1 MSEDII
7 MKMYVITH
15 PLAERLANWGQKN
28 LACNFTRR
36 RQSHIFI
43 WCNLIYYYTDS
54 PISQMVVE
62 AASLLVLS
70 DGYDSVMPLDPLK
83 KRKLLFSCTRLYNIL
98 TIPTISVQYSYYLT
112 YVVNPSSSSQW
123 RIYIQ
128 VQPWWMS
135 RTAVGT
141 CHLNKSKLRWVL
153 EKKGKQFKTAWEYF
167 AFRNSLNVSYKKS
180 VLPCSGESH
189 YNEYRFLLLFL
200 TFTPCFPQPPIS
212 CCRYRVNNCLTLY
225 IPTS

>member
-15 PLAERLANWGQKN
+15 PLAERLANWGQKY

-70 DGYDSVMPLDPLK
+70 DGYDSVMPLDPFK
-83 KRKLLFSCTRLYNIL
+83 KRKLLFSRTRLYNFLLSLQYQYSIL
-98 TIPTISVQYSYYLT
+98 TISLT
-112 YVVNPSSSSQW
+112 LSILPHLPSGEYIFRSSLDGCLELLWALVTWINRSLGGFLKRKANNLRLPGNTLLLEIRLMFHIKNQFFLAAVNP
-123 RIYIQ
+123 II
-128 VQPWWMS
+128 MS
-135 RTAVGT
+135 TGFYF
-141 CHLNKSKLRWVL
+141 CFLHLHP
-153 EKKGKQFKTAWEYF
+153 
-167 AFRNSLNVSYKKS
+167 AFHN
-180 VLPCSGESH
+180 LPSPVADTEW
-189 YNEYRFLLLFL
+189 
-200 TFTPCFPQPPIS
+200 I
-212 CCRYRVNNCLTLY
+212 TL
-225 IPTS
+225 

>member
-70 DGYDSVMPLDPLK
+70 DGYDSVMPLDPFK
-83 KRKLLFSCTRLYNIL
+83 KRKLLFSRTRLYNFLLSLQYQYSIL
-98 TIPTISVQYSYYLT
+98 TISLT
-112 YVVNPSSSSQW
+112 LSILPHLPSGEYIFRSSLDGCLELLWALVTWINRSLGGFLK
-123 RIYIQ
+123 RK
-128 VQPWWMS
+128 
-135 RTAVGT
+135 A
-141 CHLNKSKLRWVL
+141 NNLRLPGNTLLL
-153 EKKGKQFKTAWEYF
+153 EIRLMFHI
-167 AFRNSLNVSYKKS
+167 KKS

-212 CCRYRVNNCLTLY
+212 CCRYRVNNSLTLY